1 MGHFRQRIEGI
12 VQAERAEQASEIQ
25 VGAGRE
31 ALEFGAEQVGP
42 FRDVGI
48 EASGLLGGATLGE
61 EFAAPEFQGFNLDP
75 SRVTNNPLFQALQQE
90 QTQNLIGRN
99 VGQGLGGSGGVR
111 DAIARNTL
119 LLGAQFQDR
128 DINQQQLGF
137 QNQNQEFQNQ
147 LQANQARFGQIFD
160 RTRLGANA
168 ASQLATSGQG
178 ILQGIGNS
186 QAAGIIG
193 AGNALTGIDG
203 SQTAGVG
210 SAIGL
215 VGGLLGGG
223 NPVSGL
229 FG

>member
-1 MGHFRQRIEGI
+1 MGHLRARIEGKMQAARAEEAAQ
-12 VQAERAEQASEIQ
+12 VQAD
-25 VGAGRE
+25 AGLE

-119 LLGAQFQDR
+119 LLGSQFQDR

-137 QNQNQEFQNQ
+137 QNQNQAFQNQ
-147 LQANQARFGQIFD
+147 LQANQARFGQIFV

-168 ASQLATSGQG
+168 ASQLATSGQS
-178 ILQGIGNS
+178 IIQGIGNS
-186 QAAGIIG
+186 RAAGIIG
-193 AGNALTGIDG
+193 AGNAVTGLPGNNTTSTVLGI
-203 SQTAGVG
+203 A
-210 SAIGL
+210 
-215 VGGLLGGG
+215 GGLLGGG